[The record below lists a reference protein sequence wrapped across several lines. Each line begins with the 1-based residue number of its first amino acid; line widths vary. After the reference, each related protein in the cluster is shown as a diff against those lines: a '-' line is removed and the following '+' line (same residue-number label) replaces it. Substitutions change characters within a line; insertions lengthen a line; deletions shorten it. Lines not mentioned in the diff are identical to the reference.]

1 MESPPIFN
9 RFWSFSQYSNFA
21 SVRKIN
27 ILIDTTI
34 WIHDTYAQFVA
45 PLKRKRGR
53 KKMLLKKKRRET
65 DLTLFSPVFRDSDF
79 FSNYGNQH
87 IRQEEHLDI

>member
-34 WIHDTYAQFVA
+34 WIHDTYAQFIA

-53 KKMLLKKKRRET
+53 KKMLLKKKKKGNGSDSIFTSFQGFR
-65 DLTLFSPVFRDSDF
+65 LFFQLRKSAYSSRGAS
-79 FSNYGNQH
+79 
-87 IRQEEHLDI
+87 